1 MAFDFWKINSSSC
14 DLNFGPFITWEREMN
29 PFTVEV
35 NQVLISQFFFFRF
48 KKKKKNYKMQLL

>member
-29 PFTVEV
+29 PFTVAV
-35 NQVLISQFFFFRF
+35 NQVLISQFFFQVW
-48 KKKKKNYKMQLL
+48 KKKEL